1 MKKLASLI
9 LILIPSVLLPQTF
22 ATHFT
27 DKTMRVDYNHTGT
40 KGEETFALDKVYE
53 EGPWP
58 GSRTRL
64 VDNLNLGEY
73 MMRVYDVASAS
84 LIYSRGFSSIF
95 NEWQSTEES
104 LAGIFRTFHETV
116 RFPYPKHP
124 VQVTIS
130 RRDRQMIFHQVFSTV
145 IDPNSP
151 TQVNKGNRTARFKS
165 KKLLDNGEP
174 QNKVDLLIVGDGY
187 AKADMAKFNKDAQ
200 HFADALF
207 STSPFK
213 ERKKDFNVWIIE
225 VESNESGIDKPDKN
239 EWKENTLGTM
249 YNTFGSARYVLTEEN
264 RILRDI
270 AGSVPYDALTILCN
284 DNRYGGGGIYNLY
297 TTCYTQVDTKGQE
310 WQMDYV
316 FVHELGHSF
325 AGLGDEYYSSQI
337 SYVDFYQKGVEPW
350 EPNITALNDPAT
362 IKWKSFIAPGTPLPT
377 PWAKVSYDSLEAL
390 RGKLDRL
397 APDYYE
403 KREPLYQQAMKLLR
417 DPAHTGKVGAYEG
430 AGYVSK
436 GLFRPSLDCRMFSLS
451 LVGFDPVCSAAI
463 NQVIDSYTK

>member
-1 MKKLASLI
+1 
-9 LILIPSVLLPQTF
+9 
-22 ATHFT
+22 
-27 DKTMRVDYNHTGT
+27 
-40 KGEETFALDKVYE
+40 VY
-53 EGPWP
+53 
-58 GSRTRL
+58 
-64 VDNLNLGEY
+64 
-73 MMRVYDVASAS
+73 
-84 LIYSRGFSSIF
+84 
-95 NEWQSTEES
+95 
-104 LAGIFRTFHETV
+104 RTFHETI
-116 RFPYPKHP
+116 RFPRPKSP

-130 RRDRQMIFHQVFSTV
+130 RRDRQMIFHEVFSTV
-145 IDPNSP
+145 IDPISP

-213 ERKKDFNVWIIE
+213 ERKKEFNVWIIE

-239 EWKENTLGTM
+239 EWKENALGTM

-264 RILRDI
+264 RVLRDI

-350 EPNITALNDPAT
+350 EPNITALNDPVA
-362 IKWKSFIAPGTPLPT
+362 IKWKSFIAPGTALPT
-377 PWAKVSYDSLEAL
+377 PWEKVRYDSLEAL

-403 KREPLYQQAMKLLR
+403 KREPLYQQEMTLLR
-417 DPAHTGKVGAYEG
+417 DPSHTGKVGAYEG

-436 GLFRPSLDCRMFSLS
+436 GLYRPSLDCRMFSLS

-463 NQVIDSYTK
+463 NRVIDSYTK